1 MNPNHHPNSAL
12 LMAYAS
18 GSLTE
23 AFSLVVASH
32 LSFCQ
37 ECHQKVNDAEMIGG
51 ALIDDL
57 EPSNVKMNSLDQI
70 LSKLDDISQDP
81 PTVNSPSG
89 DDEIPQPL
97 WNYINSPLDDL
108 NWKFLAPGL
117 RHVSIDADA
126 GKSGTVRLFKIT
138 PGTTLPTHSHSGSE
152 LALILR
158 GSYSDEIGRFKRG
171 DVADVDHD
179 DTHQPIADTG
189 QECICLIAT
198 EGPTVYQGF
207 LNRVLQPIHGI

>member
-1 MNPNHHPNSAL
+1 MNPNHCPNSAL

-18 GSLTE
+18 GNLTE

-37 ECHQKVNDAEMIGG
+37 ECYRKVNDAEMIGG

-57 EPSNVKMNSLDQI
+57 EPSNLNMSSLDQI

-81 PTVNSPSG
+81 PTVSSLSG

-126 GKSGTVRLFKIT
+126 GKSGTARLFQN
-138 PGTTLPTHSHSGSE
+138 HSGHYAPNPFT
-152 LALILR
+152 L
-158 GSYSDEIGRFKRG
+158 G
-171 DVADVDHD
+171 D
-179 DTHQPIADTG
+179 
-189 QECICLIAT
+189 
-198 EGPTVYQGF
+198 
-207 LNRVLQPIHGI
+207 

>member
-1 MNPNHHPNSAL
+1 MNPNHCPNPAL
-12 LMAYAS
+12 LIAYAS

-32 LSFCQ
+32 LSFCK
-37 ECHQKVNDAEMIGG
+37 ECKAKVSDAEMIGG
-51 ALIDDL
+51 ALIDKLD
-57 EPSNVKMNSLDQI
+57 PSNVNLNSLDQI

-81 PTVNSPSG
+81 PTVSLPSD

-138 PGTTLPTHSHSGSE
+138 PGTTLPTHSHSGTE

-158 GSYSDEIGRFKRG
+158 GSYSDEIGRFQRG
-171 DVADVDHD
+171 
-179 DTHQPIADTG
+179 
-189 QECICLIAT
+189 
-198 EGPTVYQGF
+198 
-207 LNRVLQPIHGI
+207 

>member
-1 MNPNHHPNSAL
+1 MNPNHCPNSAL

-23 AFSLVVASH
+23 AFGLVVASH

-37 ECHQKVNDAEMIGG
+37 ECHLKVNDAEMIGG

-57 EPSNVKMNSLDQI
+57 EPYNVNMSSLDQI
-70 LSKLDDISQDP
+70 LSNLDDISQDP
-81 PTVNSPSG
+81 PTVSSPSG

-138 PGTTLPTHSHSGSE
+138 PGTTLPTHSHSGTE

-158 GSYSDEIGRFKRG
+158 GSYSDEIGRFQRG
-171 DVADVDHD
+171 DIADVDHD
-179 DTHQPIADTG
+179 DTHQPIA
-189 QECICLIAT
+189 CLLYTSPSPRDGLLSRMPSSA
-198 EGPTVYQGF
+198 
-207 LNRVLQPIHGI
+207 